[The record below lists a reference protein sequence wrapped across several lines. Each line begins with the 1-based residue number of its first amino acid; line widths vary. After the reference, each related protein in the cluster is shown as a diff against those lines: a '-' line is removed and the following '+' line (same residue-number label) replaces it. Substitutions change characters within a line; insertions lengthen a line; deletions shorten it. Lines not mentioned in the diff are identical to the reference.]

1 MRGWGNRHFDFF
13 PIFFLCLVS
22 SVMERRMLYLAVYH
36 SKDFL
41 VMLNFVPLLPP
52 TVGGTICGPCVL
64 QRRHAYVF
72 TRKYPNQNRQVWKR
86 GLSTALIIFLSKAIR
101 GALRWAGENTSA
113 RHNTLR
119 HLTSFHASSKT
130 LPRWLGD
137 PA

>member
-1 MRGWGNRHFDFF
+1 VV
-13 PIFFLCLVS
+13 LVS
-22 SVMERRMLYLAVYH
+22 FREDMPMFSLE
-36 SKDFL
+36 
-41 VMLNFVPLLPP
+41 NTP
-52 TVGGTICGPCVL
+52 TETGKYGKGGP
-64 QRRHAYVF
+64 
-72 TRKYPNQNRQVWKR
+72 
-86 GLSTALIIFLSKAIR
+86 STALIIFLSKAIR